1 MNYPNT
7 VAQRSYY
14 RQAPRRKTRHY
25 VVDWTKLAML
35 IIPIVLLAV
44 ILTLAFSSH
53 GTDTTPKLDTVQAQG
68 GGNGINPG
76 GNVEGDLLSVSLLPY
91 TQQVTEQPKEETE
104 TAPLYTDREVE
115 LIAKTVYG
123 EALVTQSD
131 MEMAAVAWCILNRV
145 DSPKYPDTIE
155 EVVTQRRQFHGYSE
169 EHPVIPRVENLVRD
183 VLDRWYAEKNGD
195 TDCGRVLPKD
205 YIYFEGDG
213 RHNHYSTEWLSNEFY
228 DWSLP
233 NPYKN

>member
-1 MNYPNT
+1 MENKKKLVEILKKKYGIT
-7 VAQRSYY
+7 TMAQLN
-14 RQAPRRKTRHY
+14 Q
-25 VVDWTKLAML
+25 
-35 IIPIVLLAV
+35 
-44 ILTLAFSSH
+44 
-53 GTDTTPKLDTVQAQG
+53 
-68 GGNGINPG
+68 
-76 GNVEGDLLSVSLLPY
+76 
-91 TQQVTEQPKEETE
+91 
-104 TAPLYTDREVE
+104 VE

-169 EHPVIPRVENLVRD
+169 EHPVIPRVEKLVRD

-205 YIYFEGDG
+205 YIYFEGNG

-233 NPYKN
+233 NPYENCTVLPNTMRLCLRETRLPP

>member
-14 RQAPRRKTRHY
+14 RQAPRRRKTRHF
-25 VVDWTKLAML
+25 VVDGTKLAML

-44 ILTLAFSSH
+44 LLTLALSSH
-53 GTDTTPKLDTVQAQG
+53 GTDATPKLDTVQAQG
-68 GGNGINPG
+68 NDINPG
-76 GNVEGDLLSVSLLPY
+76 GNADGDLLSVSLLPN
-91 TQQVTEQPKEETE
+91 TQQVTEQPKTETE
-104 TAPLYTDREVE
+104 TVPLYTDREVE

-123 EALVTQSD
+123 EALVTNSD

-145 DSPKYPDTIE
+145 DSPYYPDTIE
-155 EVVTQRRQFHGYSE
+155 GVVTQRRQFHGYNES
-169 EHPVIPRVENLVRD
+169 HPVTKRIENLVRD
-183 VLDRWYAEKNGD
+183 VLDRWYAEKDGV

-233 NPYKN
+233 NPYEN